1 MHFIYNWTKNVYI
14 LSLTPFVLQLPPFTS
29 PHATIWKEKRWE
41 MEAGVFW
48 GGILRKQARAAKGQG
63 LTDLYFYAH
72 KYLYLCTGMTGGNSL
87 RARAHL
93 SHTPSTW
100 GRHLSTLGNYPPL
113 PSFTLFDTSASFGL
127 CFSSYLLQ
135 KVFSSEA
142 CADFDYCSLPWF
154 VWLSLT
160 KFMPLALA
168 PFLSSWRE
176 LPIPT
181 WEETS

>member
-1 MHFIYNWTKNVYI
+1 MCFNFPPSLLPMPLSEKRRDGRWKRVCFGEAYWENKQEQPKDRG
-14 LSLTPFVLQLPPFTS
+14 SLTYTFMHINIYIYAQVWQ
-29 PHATIWKEKRWE
+29 
-41 MEAGVFW
+41 AGTPS
-48 GGILRKQARAAKGQG
+48 GPGPICA
-63 LTDLYFYAH
+63 
-72 KYLYLCTGMTGGNSL
+72 
-87 RARAHL
+87 
-93 SHTPSTW
+93 HTPSTW
-100 GRHLSTLGNYPPL
+100 GRHLSTLGNYPPF